1 MTHIQTGFCQ
11 SRSVCESLA
20 HGSSLPNLSDSDTSD
35 IDLKVHLRANIQ
47 KEMPRLPTSDLGQSG
62 VWVPGEEDRHTPFLQ
77 TLCV

>member
-1 MTHIQTGFCQ
+1 MRRIRYNNFLMTGQF
-11 SRSVCESLA
+11 
-20 HGSSLPNLSDSDTSD
+20 PNGCHNVRYSF
-35 IDLKVHLRANIQ
+35 LKVHLRANIQ